1 MGLTFEGVS
10 KKFDT
15 SENAILKN
23 IDLTIEQGEFVCIV
37 GESGCG
43 KSTLLKLLL
52 GVFSVQGGSISLKL
66 SDRDITVDNDR
77 QLIIRSAQ
85 ECTGHSTDIETADF
99 CQNARNIH
107 ISTP

>member
-37 GESGCG
+37 G
-43 KSTLLKLLL
+43 
-52 GVFSVQGGSISLKL
+52 
-66 SDRDITVDNDR
+66 
-77 QLIIRSAQ
+77 
-85 ECTGHSTDIETADF
+85 
-99 CQNARNIH
+99 
-107 ISTP
+107 